1 MKKLSIQN
9 IVVPIDFSERSIQAI
24 ETARRLAQRF
34 SATIHLV
41 HVHQFRYPDTFMGP
55 VVSAAELPD
64 SFEEHRSTRLAEQLK
79 AIAIKSELSPR
90 DQTHLRMGAAAFD
103 GICRVAKEIPADL
116 IVMPTHGYTGLKHVF
131 LGSTAERVVQHSPCP
146 VFVVRNKKRTSKTRP
161 GLSISAVLVPVDFS
175 DCSREGLEYAIGF
188 ASEFGAK
195 IILLHS
201 TYLGYNY
208 PSEGNALYGV
218 PALQEA
224 ARENAERRMRKLLR
238 AAKFGQVKFETVLTE
253 ASPVLDI
260 GAFAK
265 DHDVDL
271 IITSTHGLTGFKH
284 VLIGS
289 IAEKVVRHAPCSVLV
304 VPSHPRIRAAN
315 LVKTRSTKTRGLVS
329 SLRRIRPVAD
339 QRQPRKSPRGKT
351 FTKKDRKLAAHAFPE
366 RRKTNKFRES
376 HLSR

>member
-1 MKKLSIQN
+1 MKRITVRN
-9 IVVPIDFSERSIQAI
+9 ILVPIDFSKRSIKAI
-24 ETARRLAQRF
+24 ETTRRLAQRF

-55 VVSAAELPD
+55 VISAGELPD

-79 AIAIKSELSPR
+79 AIASKCGLSPR
-90 DQTHLRMGAAAFD
+90 DQTHLRVGAPAFD
-103 GICRVAKEIPADL
+103 AVCRFAKEIPADM
-116 IVMPTHGYTGLKHVF
+116 IVMATHGYTGLKHVF

-146 VFVVRNKKRTSKTRP
+146 VFVVRQLGKRPSEKSGYKK
-161 GLSISAVLVPVDFS
+161 ILVPVDFS
-175 DCSREGLEYAIGF
+175 DCSLEGLEYAIGF

-224 ARENAERRMRKLLR
+224 PREDAERRMRKLVR
-238 AAKFGQVKFETVLTE
+238 TVKFERVKFETVLTE

-260 GAFAK
+260 CAFAK

-271 IITSTHGLTGFKH
+271 IITSTHGVTGFKH

-304 VPSHPRIRAAN
+304 VPSHPQIRAAN
-315 LVKTRSTKTRGLVS
+315 LAKTRGTKTRALAS
-329 SLRRIRPVAD
+329 SPRRIRPVAE
-339 QRQPRKSPRGKT
+339 QQQPGKAPRGKAP
-351 FTKKDRKLAAHAFPE
+351 TKRDRKLAAHAFPE
-366 RRKTNKFRES
+366 RRTTNKFRES
-376 HLSR
+376 HFTR